1 MAEDFVHTLLGW
13 SAVCATVD
21 IIKAMIMPLVA
32 PNRRESTMS
41 PADV

>member
-1 MAEDFVHTLLGW
+1 MTEDFVHTLLGW

-21 IIKAMIMPLVA
+21 IIKAIMMPLVA
-32 PNRRESTMS
+32 PNRTDSTIS